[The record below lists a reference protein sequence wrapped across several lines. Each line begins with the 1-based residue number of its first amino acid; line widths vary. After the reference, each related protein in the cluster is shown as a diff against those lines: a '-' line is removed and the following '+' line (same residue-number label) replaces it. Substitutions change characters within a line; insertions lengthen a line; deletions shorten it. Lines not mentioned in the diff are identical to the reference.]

1 MLEPTPTMQLLAQ
14 AVDVSALRQAV
25 YSANIANASTEGY
38 KRMEVLFDQ
47 ALQRFSMQTT
57 SRSDASSVQTALVVP
72 THDAVKLDEEMA
84 LMAQNSLRYQTL
96 IGAFDRTIG
105 TMRLAIREGRE

>member
-1 MLEPTPTMQLLAQ
+1 MLEPTPAMQLLAQ

-25 YSANIANASTEGY
+25 YAANIANAGTDGY
-38 KRMEVLFDQ
+38 RRMEVVFDQ
-47 ALQRFSMQTT
+47 ALQRFSMQMA
-57 SRSDASSVQTALVVP
+57 SRSDVSSAQTALVVP

-84 LMAQNSLRYQTL
+84 RMAQNSLRYETL
-96 IGAFDRTIG
+96 IGAYDRTLS

>member
-25 YSANIANASTEGY
+25 YTANIANAGTEGY
-38 KRMEVLFDQ
+38 RRMEVLFDQ
-47 ALQRFSMQTT
+47 ALQRFSMQMA
-57 SRSDASSVQTALVVP
+57 SRSDLPSAQTALVVP
-72 THDAVKLDEEMA
+72 THEAVKLDEEMA

-96 IGAFDRTIG
+96 IGAFDRTVS
-105 TMRLAIREGRE
+105 TLRLAIREGRE